1 MNPSRLLSTLLA
13 LGACVCLFTAS
24 LCAAPDPVFG
34 RIDSIVKMLSQISGL
49 SEEHPVPYGR
59 MNKRQL
65 RQFLAKRIKKS
76 LTSEDIRA
84 DELALKMFGFVPQN
98 FDLRKSTMD
107 LLAEQA
113 AAFYDYDEHRLFLM
127 QGAPVSSETMTLA
140 HELSHALADQHFN
153 LKDFMDEKPTSDDE
167 NLSHS
172 AVVEGE
178 ASWLMIAYSLK
189 AAGEAPVPTAEML
202 RAITDPGKYSGTDP
216 DGASMADFP
225 VLSSAPVYI
234 RQSLLFPYSQGT
246 SFFNAVYQRMG
257 RQAFAEVFQHAPS
270 ASSQIMHPD
279 RYFAHWQPSM
289 PSLPELAGIDE
300 GDQVTDGSV
309 GEFDHEMLLRQYAE
323 SSHPAELAAHLRGGE
338 FSIERLGKEHRPVLR
353 YVSEWDSPLNAE
365 AFFSAYPEILRGK
378 WQRCDITLQTASVL
392 AGTGDRGL
400 FVTRLSGKFVSSIE
414 GLSDAAEWRRLK
426 DAQ

>member
-1 MNPSRLLSTLLA
+1 MNPSRLFSA
-13 LGACVCLFTAS
+13 LFAPGACICLFTAS
-24 LCAAPDPVFG
+24 LCAAPDAVFG
-34 RIDSIVKMLSQISGL
+34 HIDSIVKVLSQISGL

-127 QGAPVSSETMTLA
+127 QGASVSSEPMTLA
-140 HELSHALADQHFN
+140 HELSHALADQHFS
-153 LKDFMDEKPTSDDE
+153 LKNFMDDKPTSDDE
-167 NLSHS
+167 NLAHS

-178 ASWLMIAYSLK
+178 ASWLMMAYGLQ
-189 AAGEAPVPTAEML
+189 AAGQAPVPTDEML
-202 RAITDPGKYSGTDP
+202 RAITDSGIDSAADP
-216 DGASMADFP
+216 DGASRADFP

-257 RQAFAEVFQHAPS
+257 RQAFAEVFQHPPS
-270 ASSQIMHPD
+270 ASSQIIHPD
-279 RYFAHWQPSM
+279 RYFAHWQSSKPD
-289 PSLPELAGIDE
+289 LPKLAGIDE
-300 GDQVTDGSV
+300 GDQVTDGSA

-323 SSHPAELAAHLRGGE
+323 LSHPAELASHLRGGE
-338 FSIERLGKEHRPVLR
+338 FSIDRRGEKHRPVLR
-353 YVSEWDSPLNAE
+353 YVSEWDSPLSAG
-365 AFFSAYPEILRGK
+365 AFFAAYPKILHGK
-378 WQRCDITLQTASVL
+378 WQRCDITLQTSSLL